1 MADYSCILCD
11 VSMNIENQAE
21 IHCSGKMH
29 KFAVQ
34 VYKEREEEVARL
46 KEEMARMREE
56 LATVKEEKEEVEEC
70 LEEVEEDYR
79 KSAAEGRMSKIILQ
93 HRRKARREL
102 EEELDDERGGQ
113 AESQSLLNPGVPVEL
128 RDEVGLEPAVPRTRA
143 RTSAWAVVDT
153 LRMRQK

>member
-1 MADYSCILCD
+1 MADYSCILCN
-11 VSMNIENQAE
+11 VSMNSKYQAE

-29 KFAVQ
+29 KLVVK

-46 KEEMARMREE
+46 REE
-56 LATVKEEKEEVEEC
+56 LAMVKEEKKEVEER

-93 HRRKARREL
+93 HERKAKREL

-113 AESQSLLNPGVPVEL
+113 AESQSLLGPGVLVEVQGK
-128 RDEVGLEPAVPRTRA
+128 VGLEPAVPRTRA
-143 RTSAWAVVDT
+143 RTSAWALVDT
-153 LRMRQK
+153 LSMQM